1 MPDVVLRARGL
12 AKAFASPAGP
22 LPVLTDVS
30 LEVSAGESVSI
41 RGSSG
46 SGKTT
51 LLQQLG
57 GLDQPDAGEVRVLA
71 PGAGLVAPRA
81 SLGRGV
87 GFVFQNY
94 QLMPELTALENVALA
109 ARIAGTSVA
118 AAEAAARELLTQVGL
133 GARLAH
139 LPAKLSGGECQRVA
153 IARALVNRPS
163 VILADEPTGNLD
175 ERTGA
180 EIMDLLLGV
189 VADRGAAPIL
199 VTHSREFAERA
210 GRRLVLSGGVLSP
223 A

>member
-1 MPDVVLRARGL
+1 
-12 AKAFASPAGP
+12 

-30 LEVSAGESVSI
+30 LEVFAGESVSI

-57 GLDQPDAGEVRVLA
+57 GLDEPDAGVVRILA
-71 PGAGLVAPRA
+71 ADVGLVAPRT

-109 ARIAGTSVA
+109 ARIAGMPALSAT
-118 AAEAAARELLTQVGL
+118 AAARALLTQVGL
-133 GARLAH
+133 GARLEH

-175 ERTGA
+175 ERTGV

-189 VADRGAAPIL
+189 VAERGAALVL

>member
-1 MPDVVLRARGL
+1 VVAGFQPNSPSEKSGMKIGDIVTAMNGKPVTLRGVSIHEEELGANPARR
-12 AKAFASPAGP
+12 
-22 LPVLTDVS
+22 LTDS
-30 LEVSAGESVSI
+30 
-41 RGSSG
+41 
-46 SGKTT
+46 
-51 LLQQLG
+51 
-57 GLDQPDAGEVRVLA
+57 
-71 PGAGLVAPRA
+71 
-81 SLGRGV
+81 
-87 GFVFQNY
+87 
-94 QLMPELTALENVALA
+94 A
-109 ARIAGTSVA
+109 ARA
-118 AAEAAARELLTQVGL
+118 LLTQVGL
-133 GARLAH
+133 GARLEH

-189 VADRGAAPIL
+189 VADRGAALVL

>member
-1 MPDVVLRARGL
+1 
-12 AKAFASPAGP
+12 
-22 LPVLTDVS
+22 
-30 LEVSAGESVSI
+30 
-41 RGSSG
+41 
-46 SGKTT
+46 
-51 LLQQLG
+51 
-57 GLDQPDAGEVRVLA
+57 
-71 PGAGLVAPRA
+71 
-81 SLGRGV
+81 V

-109 ARIAGTSVA
+109 ARIAGMPALSAT
-118 AAEAAARELLTQVGL
+118 AAARALLTQVGL
-133 GARLAH
+133 GARLEH

-175 ERTGA
+175 ERTGV

-189 VADRGAAPIL
+189 VADRGAALVL